1 MDKFLQIADQMVIY
15 NLRTGWLQIARLYNE
30 MAAEHDT
37 TVSMAFVLLAI
48 NEEEG
53 TPVTR
58 IAPRMGME
66 PNSLSRI
73 LKSMEEKGFISRR
86 KDAVDKR
93 MAYVCLTDEGREKRE
108 IALRAVFRLEK
119 AIVNKLDQQKLD
131 AFYEVARHIPSAIE
145 DFKEKM
151 ASYEGS

>member
-1 MDKFLQIADQMVIY
+1 MDKFLEIADQMVIY

-48 NEEEG
+48 NEEKG

-73 LKSMEEKGFISRR
+73 LKSMEEKGFITRR
-86 KDAVDKR
+86 KDELDKR
-93 MAYVCLTDEGREKRE
+93 MAYVCLTEEGKEKRE
-108 IALRAVFRLEK
+108 IAMRAVFRLEK
-119 AIVNKLDQQKLD
+119 AIVSKISQEKLD
-131 AFYEVARHIPSAIE
+131 AFYEVSRHIPSAIE

>member
-48 NEEEG
+48 NEEAG

-73 LKSMEEKGFISRR
+73 LKSMEEKGFIFR
-86 KDAVDKR
+86 KKDNSDKR
-93 MAYVCLTDEGREKRE
+93 MAYVHLTTLGKEKRE

-131 AFYEVARHIPSAIE
+131 AFYEVARHIPSAIDE
-145 DFKEKM
+145 FKEKM
-151 ASYEGS
+151 ASYENP

>member
-1 MDKFLQIADQMVIY
+1 MDKFLEIADQMVVY
-15 NLRTGWLQIARLYNE
+15 NLRTSWLQIARMYNE
-30 MAAEHDT
+30 LAAEHDA

-73 LKSMEEKGFISRR
+73 LKSMEEKGYIFRK
-86 KDAVDKR
+86 KDASDKR
-93 MAYVCLTDEGREKRE
+93 MAYVCLTDSGKEKRE
-108 IALRAVFRLEK
+108 IAMRAVFRLEK
-119 AIVNKLDQQKLD
+119 VITKDVDAEKLQ
-131 AFYEVARHIPSAIE
+131 AFFEVAKRVPTAIE
-145 DFKEKM
+145 EFKEKM
-151 ASYEGS
+151 ASYDKS

>member
-1 MDKFLQIADQMVIY
+1 MVIY
-15 NLRTGWLQIARLYNE
+15 KLRTSWFQISKLYNE
-30 MAAEHDT
+30 MAMEHDS

-73 LKSMEEKGFISRR
+73 LKSMEEKGLIVRN
-86 KDAVDKR
+86 KDEDDKR
-93 MAYVCLTDEGREKRE
+93 LTYVCLTDLGKNKRE
-108 IALRAVFRLEK
+108 VAMKAVYRLER
-119 AIVNKLDQQKLD
+119 AIVSHLDEEKLK
-131 AFYEVARHIPSAIE
+131 AFFEVADHIPTAIE
-145 DFKEKM
+145 EFKEKM
-151 ASYEGS
+151 ASYEK

>member
-48 NEEEG
+48 NEEAG

-73 LKSMEEKGFISRR
+73 LKSMEEKGFIFR
-86 KDAVDKR
+86 KKDNSDKR
-93 MAYVCLTDEGREKRE
+93 MAYVHLTTLGKEKRE

-131 AFYEVARHIPSAIE
+131 AFYEVARHIPSAIDE
-145 DFKEKM
+145 FKEKM
-151 ASYEGS
+151 ASYENS

>member
-1 MDKFLQIADQMVIY
+1 MDEFLRAADQMVIY
-15 NLRTGWLQIARLYNE
+15 NLRKGWFQISKLYNE

-37 TVSMAFVLLAI
+37 TVSVAFVLLAI

-73 LKSMEEKGFISRR
+73 LKSMEEKGFIYR
-86 KDAVDKR
+86 KKDDVDKR
-93 MAYVCLTDEGREKRE
+93 MAYVFLTDFGKEKRE
-108 IALRAVFRLEK
+108 VALRAVFRLEK
-119 AIVNKLDQQKLD
+119 AIVNQIAQEKLD
-131 AFYEVARHIPSAIE
+131 AFFEVARHIPNAIE
-145 DFKEKM
+145 EFKEKM